1 MQKYYDFMD
10 NLPYILKVLIA
21 IFLNILW
28 VIYRLFK
35 DIEANDVTLILFD
48 VLFGIV
54 PIPVVFW
61 VLNLIWIIVKKEVF
75 SFQELVTTVQA
86 AEAKEK
92 EEKPSDS
99 ESSDK

>member
-86 AEAKEK
+86 AEEKEK